1 LRETLHRRLGL
12 AMLVIASLAAV
23 LQIPLSLV
31 TEAGK
36 TYAIS
41 GRSHIPV
48 AEYVAMRFE
57 STAMVTNNIWTLVAL
72 FAVAPLL
79 ASHLE
84 KGWAELLFAKG
95 VTRWQIV
102 TARLGAAL
110 TTWAVLL
117 SVMAIFP
124 NLLLAWRTGTP
135 VKAFLVMMALATF
148 SFVAYLSVMFLV
160 SSGYANVALLAAI
173 AFIQAALSTAL
184 TLRKSL
190 YEIITWRWA
199 QWLIDWA
206 YRILPKNA
214 DIVRAGS
221 VYLRS
226 HRWDGWWP
234 IWTTAVFIL
243 VAGAIGY
250 WRFQHKPL

>member
-1 LRETLHRRLGL
+1 MLTIYLESLRETLHRRLGL

-135 VKAFLVMMALATF
+135 VMAFLGAGDLQ
-148 SFVAYLSVMFLV
+148 LRGV
-160 SSGYANVALLAAI
+160 SLGDVPGVVRICERGAAGGDRLHPGG
-173 AFIQAALSTAL
+173 AVDGTDAA
-184 TLRKSL
+184 
-190 YEIITWRWA
+190 
-199 QWLIDWA
+199 
-206 YRILPKNA
+206 
-214 DIVRAGS
+214 
-221 VYLRS
+221 
-226 HRWDGWWP
+226 
-234 IWTTAVFIL
+234 
-243 VAGAIGY
+243 
-250 WRFQHKPL
+250 